1 MTTGSYKLLLFSYTH
16 YRVSDVC
23 ASMQKDLPKVVGK
36 SNHLYLSNVFV
47 DDLCTD
53 ECIHLLISNSLEHLV
68 IFNSTISRSN
78 WKRLTSAVA
87 ASSGLKELYI
97 VNIGISIDSVMD
109 LARALKQTKLKTL
122 EKISITE
129 CEMEINITML
139 LLEAMSEIGV
149 KKMFIGHGLS
159 KDCNP
164 LELKVVYKEDISYE
178 GGRLL
183 TLNVLR

>member
-78 WKRLTSAVA
+78 WKRLTSAMA

-109 LARALKQTKLKTL
+109 LARALKQTKTL
-122 EKISITE
+122 EKVSITE

-139 LLEAMSEIGV
+139 LLEAMSEISV